1 MDNLR
6 IRKYMDQL
14 FENAPVNR
22 RTLELKEELIAN
34 ALEKYNDL
42 TLRGYGEDE
51 AFQLVIG
58 SIGDVQQLFAEMGTD
73 DDYSRAYYMQ
83 WAREAQEKKA
93 ALTAVSTGLFLLA
106 GAVLMISFLL
116 YLYNVKFIYI
126 HGQNLNLLGIGLALL
141 ICIVPVSLLVYA
153 HKIQPPV
160 ELADFSARQAA
171 SNSESRKQRRK
182 RFKQIKGSLEGMM
195 WLLIVIFYFIV
206 SFATR
211 AWYITWIIFLG
222 GAAVECLLNA
232 LTKIF
237 FPVDKE

>member
-22 RTLELKEELIAN
+22 RTLELKEELIVN

-42 TLRGYGEDE
+42 LLRGYGEDE
-51 AFQLVIG
+51 AFQLVVG
-58 SIGDVQQLFAEMGTD
+58 SIGDVQQLFADMGSD
-73 DDYSRAYYMQ
+73 DDYSRAYYLQ

-93 ALTAVSTGLFLLA
+93 VLTAISVGLFMLA
-106 GAVLMISFLL
+106 GAVLVIFFLL
-116 YLYNVKFIYI
+116 YLFNVKVIYI
-126 HGQNLNLLGIGLALL
+126 NGQNQNLLGIGISLL
-141 ICIVPVSLLVYA
+141 ICIIPVSLLVYA
-153 HKIQPPV
+153 RKIQPPA
-160 ELADFSARQAA
+160 ELADYA
-171 SNSESRKQRRK
+171 SSLAVSNAKAKKQRYK
-182 RFKQIKGSLEGMM
+182 RFKQIKGSLEGLM

-211 AWYITWIIFLG
+211 AWYITWIVFLG
-222 GAAVECLLNA
+222 GAAVECLLDA

>member
-22 RTLELKEELIAN
+22 RTMELKEELIAN

-42 TLRGYGEDE
+42 LLRGYSEEE
-51 AFQLVIG
+51 AFQLVAG
-58 SIGDVQQLFAEMGTD
+58 SIGDVQQLFADMGPN
-73 DDYSRAYYMQ
+73 DDYSHAYYLQ

-93 ALTAVSTGLFLLA
+93 VLTAISVGLFMLA
-106 GAVLMISFLL
+106 GAVLVIFFLL
-116 YLYNVKFIYI
+116 YLFNVKVIYI
-126 HGQNLNLLGIGLALL
+126 NGQNQNLLGIGISLL
-141 ICIVPVSLLVYA
+141 ICIIPVSLLVYA
-153 HKIQPPV
+153 RKIQPPA
-160 ELADFSARQAA
+160 ELADYA
-171 SNSESRKQRRK
+171 SSLAVSNAKAKKQRYK
-182 RFKQIKGSLEGMM
+182 RFKQIKGSLEGLM

-211 AWYITWIIFLG
+211 AWYITWIVFLG
-222 GAAVECLLNA
+222 GAAVECLLDA

>member
-58 SIGDVQQLFAEMGTD
+58 SIGDVQRLFSEMGAD
-73 DDYSRAYYMQ
+73 DDYSQAYFLQ
-83 WAREAQEKKA
+83 WVREAQEKKA
-93 ALTAVSTGLFLLA
+93 ALTAVSVGLFLLA
-106 GAVLMISFLL
+106 GAILVISFLL
-116 YLYNVKFIYI
+116 YSYNVKFIYI
-126 HGQNLNLLGIGLALL
+126 HGQNLNLLGIGISLL

-153 HKIQPPV
+153 HKIQPPM
-160 ELADFSARQAA
+160 ELIDYPARQAA
-171 SNSESRKQRRK
+171 SNAESRRQRRK
-182 RFKQIKGSLEGMM
+182 RFKQIKGSLEGLM

-206 SFATR
+206 SFATQ

-222 GAAVECLLNA
+222 GAAIECLLDA

-237 FPVDKE
+237 FPADKE